1 MAVCAPSLNQ
11 ISRMKLKNTTETS
24 VLVGVYVVFQ
34 LAVLGSLLNT
44 YSDSPSQQH
53 ESCGNG
59 ISWVPLHVYL
69 SAFVSLSTLL
79 ALASAFITETHLDFT
94 QRRQILLQNS
104 SGTLISTNDEGIAS
118 GRSPGSGSLSYKDY
132 FSPYRVALCV
142 YVLVSFVHLF
152 NTSRRLFC

>member
-1 MAVCAPSLNQ
+1 MSVCAPSLNQ

-44 YSDSPSQQH
+44 YSQSLSHPN
-53 ESCGNG
+53 SCGNG

-94 QRRQILLQNS
+94 QRRQILFQNS

-118 GRSPGSGSLSYKDY
+118 GRSPGSAGSLSYKDY

>member
-1 MAVCAPSLNQ
+1 MSFCSPS
-11 ISRMKLKNTTETS
+11 IRKMSRRKLKNTTETY
-24 VLVGVYVVFQ
+24 VLLGVYIVFQ

-53 ESCGNG
+53 KSCGNG

-94 QRRQILLQNS
+94 QRRQILFQNS
-104 SGTLISTNDEGIAS
+104 SGTLISTNDEGIAN